1 MGTLIS
7 HLGTAE
13 GGALQRIHML
23 SGIRDAVIIYNPT
36 AGRGRHRRRTQLERA
51 QSILK
56 QAGILTELE
65 ATTGPGSATEQ
76 ARTAVADGR
85 QLVIGCGGDGTIN
98 EIVNGL
104 ARSQV
109 PLGVLPGGTANVLV
123 KELSLPWDI
132 PRAAE
137 QLARG
142 TLRRIALGLALS
154 EELPGGRRYFIC
166 TAGAGP
172 DGKLVNAVDVE
183 TKRRLGILAYWMEG
197 FRQMVEYTFPAFRV
211 ITAEQQHTVS
221 LVVVGRTKHYGGP
234 VMITTEADLFEDRFE
249 VFVATTQKRWRY
261 ATDMIKLLCGRHRTI
276 ADDFFWKTTSVRCEP
291 SGGEDIWAQVDG
303 EPIGRLPV
311 DFQIVPDALTL
322 VVPSHS

>member
-1 MGTLIS
+1 
-7 HLGTAE
+7 
-13 GGALQRIHML
+13 ML
-23 SGIRDAVIIYNPT
+23 TGIRDAVIIYNPT

-65 ATTGPGSATEQ
+65 ATTGPGSAVEQ
-76 ARTAVADGR
+76 ARSAVADGR
-85 QLVIGCGGDGTIN
+85 QMLIACGGDGTIN

-104 ARSQV
+104 AGSQV
-109 PLGVLPGGTANVLV
+109 PMAVLPGGTANVLV

-137 QLARG
+137 RLVRG

-154 EELPGGRRYFIC
+154 PEISGGQRYFIC
-166 TAGAGP
+166 VAGAGP
-172 DGKLVNAVDVE
+172 DGKLVNAVDPE
-183 TKRRLGILAYWMEG
+183 TKRRLGILAYWLEG
-197 FRQMVEYTFPAFRV
+197 FRQLVQYPFPLFRV
-211 ITAEQQHTVS
+211 CTAEAEHAAS

-234 VMITTEADLFEDRFE
+234 VMITTEASLFEDCFE

-261 ATDMIKLLCGRHRTI
+261 VTDMSKLLLGRHRTI
-276 ADDFFWKTTSVRCEP
+276 ADDFFWKSTAVRCEP
-291 SGGEDIWAQVDG
+291 VGREEVWAQVDG

-311 DFQIVPDALTL
+311 EFKIVPDALTL
-322 VVPSHS
+322 VLPGES